1 MRVYHDEEI
10 EQQAGMKAGAGSQ
23 ELMFSTA
30 SDKQREHTES
40 DTRHLISKPA
50 TENTLPSSS
59 LYSLNLPKQH
69 HQLGTTYSGARYY
82 REHFFIV
89 VDLLETALG
98 RGYDQRGGRLHN
110 VSIGETIYRM
120 LVESNNGLGED

>member
-1 MRVYHDEEI
+1 MHRCE
-10 EQQAGMKAGAGSQ
+10 
-23 ELMFSTA
+23 T
-30 SDKQREHTES
+30 
-40 DTRHLISKPA
+40 SKPA
-50 TENTLPSSS
+50 FSDLLPETKPH
-59 LYSLNLPKQH
+59 LLDLPKQH

-82 REHFFIV
+82 REHFFFIV